1 MALAILH
8 ILPIAIAAAISSVP
22 IMATIVILLSPARSR
37 SAVPFLVGWV
47 LGLAAVVTLCTV
59 LAQWI
64 PTPRSTRRPDTVIG
78 VAEIVIGLALLV
90 VAAVSW
96 VRGRRNPTDAMPK
109 WLNRIDALG
118 PWSAFSIALL
128 LNVRPKALLLA
139 IAAGLA
145 VRAENLPIGLSAV
158 VILIYTVIAASTVAV
173 PIIMTL
179 AAPHRMEP
187 HLRAAQAWLARNAS
201 AVTSA
206 ILALIAVLIV
216 VSGFARF

>member
-1 MALAILH
+1 MGLAILH
-8 ILPIAIAAAISSVP
+8 ILPIAVAAAISSVP
-22 IMATIVILLSPARSR
+22 IMATIVLLLSPARSR
-37 SAVPFLVGWV
+37 SAMPFLVGWV
-47 LGLAAVVTLCTV
+47 LGLAAVVTLCTI
-59 LAQWI
+59 LAQGI

-90 VAAVSW
+90 VAVVAW
-96 VRGRRNPTDAMPK
+96 VRSRRNPSDAMPK

-139 IAAGLA
+139 VAAGLA
-145 VRAENLPIGLSAV
+145 VRAENLSIGLSAI
-158 VILIYTVIAASTVAV
+158 VILIYTVISASTVAI

-187 HLRAAQAWLARNAS
+187 RLRAAQAWLARNAS

-216 VSGFARF
+216 ISGFARF